1 MYSLM
6 EDNNLNLST
15 VYLALP
21 FVQSFPFNQYSIS
34 LEEDEVEDYFEDIS
48 ESLLKNSQP
57 ILKEEYLNF
66 FYIDSGLGM
75 LVSINVEDILDL
87 EENSSKIKEMTP
99 IKNYLE
105 EAIKSNDISLKI
117 NSIFESK
124 KFIEKIEV
132 PNLINA
138 PFSEIL
144 EEISIL
150 VETTLT
156 FAQIR
161 ALSKLNIKSIE
172 KLDFSKKQM
181 EVLIYF
187 LNFQLNYAMIILGL
201 VIAAKI
207 H

>member
-1 MYSLM
+1 M